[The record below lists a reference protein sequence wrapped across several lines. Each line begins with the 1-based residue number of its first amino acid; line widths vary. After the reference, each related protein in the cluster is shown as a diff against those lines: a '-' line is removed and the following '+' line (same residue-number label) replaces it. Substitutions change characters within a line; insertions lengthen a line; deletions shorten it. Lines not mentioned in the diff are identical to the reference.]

1 MKVIFLD
8 VDGVL
13 NSKGFLENNQNEIID
28 RANVSILRNVIDKTA
43 AVIVMSSGWK
53 MWFDENMMPR
63 HEYSQG
69 LYDIFC
75 EFGITLFGKTPDF
88 STEEIRITKT
98 FSHVKAEEII
108 AWLSEHKEVCRYVV
122 IDDLDL
128 KNEEISSHL
137 VRISSSTGITEEDGN
152 LVIDMLVK

>member
-13 NSKGFLENNQNEIID
+13 NSKEFFKNNQNEVVD
-28 RANVSILRNVIDKTA
+28 RTNVKTIRNIIDKTGA
-43 AVIVMSSGWK
+43 IIVMSSGWK
-53 MWFDENMMPR
+53 LWFDENMMPK
-63 HEYSQG
+63 HQYSQV

-75 EFGITLFGKTPDF
+75 EFGIGFFDKTPDF

-108 AWLSEHKEVCRYVV
+108 AWLGEHKDVSRYAVL
-122 IDDLDL
+122 DDLDL
-128 KNEEISSHL
+128 RNEEINSHL
-137 VRISSSTGITEEDGN
+137 VRANALVGITEENGKR
-152 LVIDMLVK
+152 VIDMLNS